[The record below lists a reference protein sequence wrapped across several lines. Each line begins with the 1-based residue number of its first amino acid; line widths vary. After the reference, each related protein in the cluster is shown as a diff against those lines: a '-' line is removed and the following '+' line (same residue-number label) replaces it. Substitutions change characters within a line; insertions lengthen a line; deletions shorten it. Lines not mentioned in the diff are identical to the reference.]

1 MNVEILK
8 EFGADLRLRDSE
20 NMGPTRAE
28 VKMADEI
35 NRLRGLLEAKDELLS
50 TPSYAAANWRAEAE
64 RLRAEIAACKAE
76 LAELRA
82 GRTVNMPAYV
92 RRTLNLARA
101 VEEFQASGR
110 AGFIVA
116 RADEL
121 DKKEEAA
128 IDAARKEGK

>member
-35 NRLRGLLEAKDELLS
+35 NRLRGLLVLE
-50 TPSYAAANWRAEAE
+50 
-64 RLRAEIAACKAE
+64 
-76 LAELRA
+76 
-82 GRTVNMPAYV
+82 
-92 RRTLNLARA
+92 
-101 VEEFQASGR
+101 
-110 AGFIVA
+110 

-121 DKKEEAA
+121 DKEEDAA
-128 IDAARKEGK
+128 IDAARKESE